1 MADIFN
7 KQSYKIETPF
17 TADAC
22 MVKIDGKEAIF
33 GVQVQCSYAQQIQ
46 RRRSIGNQNAVIYG
60 SQPVGQISIGRLV
73 VKDAYDILNGDTF
86 KGCGQN
92 GKVELVLKG
101 NCPESAGEVTFKCT
115 GCIASN
121 FSISIEAEGL
131 TVMDNITIEFL
142 QMEKA

>member
-7 KQSYKIETPF
+7 RKIAKIETPF

-22 MVKIDGKEAIF
+22 MVKVDGSEALF
-33 GVQVQCSYAQQIQ
+33 GVQVQCTYSQQIQ
-46 RRRSIGNQNAVIYG
+46 RRRSIGNNSAVIYG
-60 SQPVGQISIGRLV
+60 SQPIGQISINRLV
-73 VKDAYDILNGDTF
+73 VKDAYSILNGKTF
-86 KGCGQN
+86 QGCGQD

-101 NCPESAGEVTFKCT
+101 NCPGSAGQVTFKCT
-115 GCIASN
+115 GCIASQ

-131 TVMDNITIEFL
+131 TVMDNIVIEFL

>member
-7 KQSYKIETPF
+7 RKPYKIEQPF

-22 MVKIDGKEAIF
+22 MVKVDGSEALF
-33 GVQVQCSYAQQIQ
+33 GVQVQCSYSQQIQ

-60 SQPVGQISIGRLV
+60 SQPIGQISINRLV
-73 VKDAYDILNGDTF
+73 VKDAYSILNGETF
-86 KGCGQN
+86 SSCGS
-92 GKVELVLKG
+92 GRVELILKG
-101 NCPESAGEVTFKCT
+101 NCEGGAVTFRCT
-115 GCIASN
+115 GCVASQ

-131 TVMDNITIEFL
+131 TVMDNIVIEFL